1 MRVVPE
7 LVGERGEP
15 STPPMAPSLELL
27 DMGRSERE
35 DGVRPG
41 GKEDGDEENGYAYN
55 SIFSLT

>member
-41 GKEDGDEENGYAYN
+41 GKGRW
-55 SIFSLT
+55 